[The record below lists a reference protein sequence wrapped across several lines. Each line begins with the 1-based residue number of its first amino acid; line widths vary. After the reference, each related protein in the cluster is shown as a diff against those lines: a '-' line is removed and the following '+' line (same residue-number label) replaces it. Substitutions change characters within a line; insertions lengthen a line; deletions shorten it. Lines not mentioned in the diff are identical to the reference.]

1 MRRLLLAYGVLIGF
15 GTTLT
20 PDSGLLGQPNATESS
35 RPLIGAKIYE
45 YKGDF
50 PKLFDQWR
58 SIGLNT
64 VFASESLVRTPGFMT
79 AARQR
84 KLGVYVIAP
93 IFFNPQ
99 ALASQ
104 PELWA
109 ITGYGER
116 ARDDWVEFVCPS
128 RPEYRRNRVE
138 WIKRIVSE
146 VQPDAISID
155 FIRHFIFWE
164 KVGPNDRLDPL
175 NSSCFCP
182 LCLRAF
188 ETSERITIPKKLTTT
203 RDQAQWIVT
212 NHLPEWS
219 EWKCRTIT
227 SMVET
232 IARETRA
239 SKPSVKLVVHLV
251 PWREKDFNGGWKTIV
266 GQDVRALSR
275 FVDVLSPMCYAHM
288 VRQDA
293 AWIHAV
299 VEDVQRR
306 GAGRAVI
313 PAIQVKEAYRPEI
326 MTAAE
331 FGEHLGQALLPPS
344 QGVAFWEWPA
354 LERDGQKREILRSV
368 ATKVR

>member
-1 MRRLLLAYGVLIGF
+1 MRLLLLADGVLICLV
-15 GTTLT
+15 TILT
-20 PDSGLLGQPNATESS
+20 PDSGLLGQPKATESP

-58 SIGLNT
+58 SIGLDT
-64 VFASESLVRTPGFMT
+64 VFASETLVRTPGFMT
-79 AARQR
+79 AARHR

-146 VQPDAISID
+146 VQPDGISID
-155 FIRHFIFWE
+155 FIRYFIFWE
-164 KVGPNDRLDPL
+164 KVGPNDTLDPL
-175 NSSCFCP
+175 RSSCFCP
-182 LCLRAF
+182 HCLRAF
-188 ETSERITIPKKLTTT
+188 ETGERLTIPKKLTKTQE
-203 RDQAQWIVT
+203 QARWIVT

-239 SKPSVKLVVHLV
+239 IKPTVKLVVHLV

-266 GQDVRALSR
+266 GQDVTALSR

-326 MTAAE
+326 MTAGE
-331 FGEHLGQALLPPS
+331 FREQLSQALLPPS

-354 LERDGQKREILRSV
+354 LEKDSQKREILRSV
-368 ATKVR
+368 AAKVR